1 MTKVKQRAA
10 KVIKC
15 DNIQHSKF
23 KKKLKSSNLKSKQ
36 QTKANKKNL
45 KAKTLTSSKAST
57 QAYSD
62 ISGTTTPSIKSK
74 EDFLQYYQ
82 SEDKK
87 TLQVYGHDILKYG
100 ESLEQKE
107 SIPFDFLHKHTF
119 SIELRVNVLQYISDL
134 LIKVKVEDHTFFLT
148 VFVLDSYLNKTNES
162 VNDNDF
168 YLVAFTSLYVAS
180 KMESLQP
187 FTIADVI
194 NLCQATVGHEYT
206 ESEVFEK
213 EKEIINSL
221 NFNLLCFSS
230 YDFMK
235 TFMCDFKVNNAERIE
250 KMKAEKYIDLLET
263 KCTEILKV
271 LAMRV
276 QFYQYSSSLISIA
289 ALIVAFDILKSQQKL
304 TEEILHCLY
313 TYINSLI
320 NLSGDS
326 KDTIIKIYTEINEC

>member
-1 MTKVKQRAA
+1 MTKVKQRAS

-15 DNIQHSKF
+15 DTIQTSKF

>member
-1 MTKVKQRAA
+1 MTKVKQRAS

-15 DNIQHSKF
+15 DTIQTSKF

-36 QTKANKKNL
+36 QIKATKKNL

-230 YDFMK
+230 YNFMK

>member
-1 MTKVKQRAA
+1 
-10 KVIKC
+10 
-15 DNIQHSKF
+15 
-23 KKKLKSSNLKSKQ
+23 
-36 QTKANKKNL
+36 
-45 KAKTLTSSKAST
+45 
-57 QAYSD
+57 
-62 ISGTTTPSIKSK
+62 
-74 EDFLQYYQ
+74 
-82 SEDKK
+82 
-87 TLQVYGHDILKYG
+87 
-100 ESLEQKE
+100 
-107 SIPFDFLHKHTF
+107 
-119 SIELRVNVLQYISDL
+119 
-134 LIKVKVEDHTFFLT
+134 
-148 VFVLDSYLNKTNES
+148 
-162 VNDNDF
+162 
-168 YLVAFTSLYVAS
+168 
-180 KMESLQP
+180 MESLQP

-230 YDFMK
+230 YNFMK

>member
-1 MTKVKQRAA
+1 MTKVKQRTA
-10 KVIKC
+10 KVIEC
-15 DNIQHSKF
+15 GGIQHNKF

-36 QTKANKKNL
+36 QTKANKNNR
-45 KAKTLTSSKAST
+45 KAKALTSSKAST

-82 SEDKK
+82 SEEKK

-100 ESLEQKE
+100 ESLEQNE
-107 SIPFDFLHKHTF
+107 SISSDFLDRHNC
-119 SIELRVNVLQYISDL
+119 SIELRVIVLQYISDL

-148 VFVLDSYLNKTNES
+148 VFVLDSYLNKTNDT
-162 VNDNDF
+162 VNENDF
-168 YLVAFTSLYVAS
+168 YLIAFTSLYIAS

-194 NLCQATVGHEYT
+194 NLCQATIGREYT

-213 EKEIINSL
+213 EKTIINSL
-221 NFNLLCFSS
+221 NFNLISFSS

-263 KCTEILKV
+263 KCTDILKV
-271 LAMRV
+271 ISMRV
-276 QFYQYSSSLISIA
+276 QFYQYNSSLIAIA
-289 ALIVAFDILKSQQKL
+289 ALIVAFDILKSQKKF

>member
-194 NLCQATVGHEYT
+194 NLCQATIGHEYT

-263 KCTEILKV
+263 KCRDILKV

>member
-1 MTKVKQRAA
+1 MTKVKQRAV

-36 QTKANKKNL
+36 QIKANKKNL

>member
-1 MTKVKQRAA
+1 MTKVKQRAS

-15 DNIQHSKF
+15 DTIQTSKF

-36 QTKANKKNL
+36 HTKANKKNL

-107 SIPFDFLHKHTF
+107 SIPFDFLHRHNF